1 MDVGGLPVR
10 WRKWRPGAGPPGL
23 AERLMAPRA
32 TSYKSSNFF
41 CEIQVLSWTPER
53 APPMSPMP

>member
-41 CEIQVLSWTPER
+41 CEIQVL
-53 APPMSPMP
+53 